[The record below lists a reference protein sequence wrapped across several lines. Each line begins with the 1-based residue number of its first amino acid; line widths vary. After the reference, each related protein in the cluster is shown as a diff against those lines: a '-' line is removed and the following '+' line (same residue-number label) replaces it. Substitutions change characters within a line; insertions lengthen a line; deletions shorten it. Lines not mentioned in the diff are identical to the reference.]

1 MKTLFCFNQFALRLL
16 FTAMF
21 FLSFFAKFQAQPC
34 NTPIASLSCD
44 EVFVSC
50 QPGDLDGYCTTLPD
64 FPNPNGPN
72 PICENGGAPNN
83 VIWMTFVASDTHY
96 NINFK
101 PVNCTNVAGFT
112 GMQAVIYHGDC
123 DNLDPLVCHGT
134 CANSAFDLNS
144 NNYIPGDVYYLMLD
158 GCNGSVCDITV
169 DILEGNLNSYI
180 PKLNEIKGPTQFCL
194 GDTAHFSLDSISN
207 DYECFWLLNGNPV
220 GTYKPQID
228 ILTDTIGNYLLCVE
242 VAGGCISVNEHP
254 KKCIQFKVNPTI
266 ATVADT
272 VSVCNGKTY
281 PFYGKNYKPGNY
293 LIKYGSGVC
302 DSSIQLTVL
311 ELPIVETNLGTVI
324 KKCANSCFTIQ
335 DNAGNI
341 ASFCD
346 EVLTT
351 TTVKLIGQN
360 GCDSLVKFQY
370 KRYEVEKDTS
380 ICYGDTLKLGNQD
393 ISWIGTYLIDNKIK
407 GDTCV
412 LEKYN
417 VSFKHQ
423 KDTLV
428 HICNGDEIIIEG
440 LHLINEGEY
449 FIPLKKMPCDS
460 LLHVLLKVHP
470 NYAIDTSIFSSS
482 FILFHGILIKNDTIF
497 KDAYQSQFGC
507 DSLVTTHINISKISD
522 GGLDCESAFLFC
534 NNDIFNGFQVKMDDI
549 SNPTGPTPLCAMNGG
564 GVANNTSWF
573 KFVANSTSMAI
584 QVNPENCTIV
594 GGGNQ
599 GIQLGIIEGS
609 CALVSAKSI
618 ACTGSCVT
626 TPYTLSSNEFIPG
639 TDYYL
644 WLDGCAGSV
653 CDVTFKLLTGSIKSI
668 GQLEPIIG
676 SKLLCSK
683 ASYTYSVPKVA
694 GASKYVW
701 SLNGVVLNNGIDT
714 SNQIKISFYLPGTYQ
729 LCVEVSNNCIDPSD
743 FQKQCIEIKYENIY
757 VINPDTVNVCANDT
771 YEYNGNKYAPGQ
783 HQVVLKA
790 SSGCDSVVTLTILG
804 TPISETMAGSFL
816 QKCKDDCLV
825 FYDNQGDTIKVCSVA
840 DTLQTVVLTKENGCD
855 SLIHFTYQRYIES
868 IDTTICFGDSIL
880 IDNKYVKT
888 EGTYFQDFK
897 TKGDTCVI
905 EKISVKFANLKED
918 QIGICE
924 GDIIFVLGKSY
935 SKSGDYLIPFKSGMA
950 CDSVLNLHI
959 YYNPTSK
966 TSISVKLKKGEF
978 YKTIKINKDTVI
990 VFKLIN
996 QYGCDSILTVNVE
1009 VPTASYQ
1016 VLVNAVVIKAIPNP
1030 AGSSISFTS
1039 SEPTDINSYQI
1050 FNYLGQVM
1058 KQTKAKTTMP
1068 ISLNIEDLPA
1078 GYYWFRAQSKD
1089 GWLVTPFIKQ

>member
-1 MKTLFCFNQFALRLL
+1 MC
-16 FTAMF
+16 
-21 FLSFFAKFQAQPC
+21 QA
-34 NTPIASLSCD
+34 S
-44 EVFVSC
+44 
-50 QPGDLDGYCTTLPD
+50 DLDGYCTTLPD

-72 PICENGGAPNN
+72 PICENGGVPNN
-83 VIWMTFVASDTHY
+83 VIWIGFVASDTHY
-96 NINFK
+96 NIDII
-101 PVNCTNVAGFT
+101 PSNCTNVAGFMGIQT
-112 GMQAVIYHGDC
+112 AIYRGGC
-123 DNLDPLVCHGT
+123 DNLEPVVCQGLCT
-134 CANSAFDLNS
+134 SGPINLNS
-144 NNYIPGDVYYLMLD
+144 NKYIPGEVYYILLD
-158 GCNGSVCDITV
+158 GCSGSVCDISIDV
-169 DILEGNLNSYI
+169 LEGNLDHFVPTLGN
-180 PKLNEIKGPTQFCL
+180 IKGPAQVCS
-194 GDTAHFSLDSISN
+194 GDTVHFSLDSIS
-207 DYECFWLLNGNPV
+207 DVFQFYWLLNGKPI
-220 GTYKPQID
+220 GTYKHQIE
-228 ILTDTIGNYLLCVE
+228 IVTDTIGDYTLCVE
-242 VAGGCISVNEHP
+242 VGGGCINPNEQP
-254 KKCIQFKVNPTI
+254 KKCIQFKVNPAI
-266 ATVADT
+266 KSIVDT
-272 VSVCNGKTY
+272 VSVCNGKSY
-281 PFYGKNYKPGNY
+281 PFYGKNYKPGHH
-293 LIKYGSGVC
+293 LIKYGSGIC

-324 KKCANSCFTIQ
+324 KKCANSCLTIQ
-335 DNAGNI
+335 DNTGNI
-341 ASFCD
+341 SIFCD
-346 EVLTT
+346 EIDTT

-370 KRYEVEKDTS
+370 KRYELEKDTS
-380 ICYGDTLKLGNQD
+380 ICYGDTLKLGNQN

-407 GDTCV
+407 GDTCI

-428 HICNGDEIIIEG
+428 HICNGDEIIIGG
-440 LHLINEGEY
+440 LHLINESEY

-460 LLHVLLKVHP
+460 LLHVILKLHP
-470 NYAIDTSIFSSS
+470 KYAIDTTIYSSK
-482 FILFHGILIKNDTIF
+482 FILFHGVFVKNDTIF
-497 KDAYQSQFGC
+497 KDLYKTQFGC
-507 DSLVTTHINISKISD
+507 DSLITTHIIISKISD
-522 GGLDCESAFLFC
+522 GGLDCESAFLIC
-534 NNDIFNGFQVKMDDI
+534 NNDILNSLQVKMDDI
-549 SNPTGPTPLCAMNGG
+549 SNPTGPNPLCASNGG

-573 KFVANSTSMAI
+573 KFVANSTSMGI

-618 ACTGSCVT
+618 VCTGSCVT

-644 WLDGCAGSV
+644 WLDGCGGSV
-653 CDVTFKLLTGSIKSI
+653 CDVTLQLLGGSIKSI

-683 ASYTYSVPKVA
+683 ASYTYTVPKVA

-729 LCVEVSNNCIDPSD
+729 LCVEVSNDCTDPSN
-743 FQKQCIEIKYENIY
+743 FPKQCIEIKYENIF
-757 VINPDTVNVCANDT
+757 VVNPDTKTICANDT
-771 YEYNGNKYAPGQ
+771 YEFNGVKYAPGQ

-790 SSGCDSVVTLTILG
+790 SSGCDSIVTLTILA

-825 FYDNQGDTIKVCSVA
+825 FFDNQGDTIKVCSVA

-855 SLIHFTYQRYIES
+855 SLIHFSYQRYIES

-880 IDNKYVKT
+880 IDNKYVKV

-897 TKGDTCVI
+897 TKVDTCII
-905 EKISVKFANLKED
+905 EKITVKFSNLKED

-924 GDIIFVLGKSY
+924 GDIIFVLGKPY

-978 YKTIKINKDTVI
+978 YKNIKINKDTII

-1009 VPTASYQ
+1009 VPTATQ
-1016 VLVNAVVIKAIPNP
+1016 QIPVTTIIIKAIPNP
-1030 AGSSISFTS
+1030 AGSNISFTS
-1039 SEPTDINSYQI
+1039 SEPTDINTYQI
-1050 FNYLGQVM
+1050 FNYLGQVI
-1058 KQTKAKTTMP
+1058 KQSKVKATMP

-1078 GYYWFRAQSKD
+1078 GYYWFRVQTKD